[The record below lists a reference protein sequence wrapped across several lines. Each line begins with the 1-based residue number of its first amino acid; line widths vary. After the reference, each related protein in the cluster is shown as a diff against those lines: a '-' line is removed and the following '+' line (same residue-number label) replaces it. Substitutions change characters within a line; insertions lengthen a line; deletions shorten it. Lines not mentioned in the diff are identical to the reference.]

1 MHAIVLDDTLTC
13 CLLLCKCWCTP
24 HIWLGALWSGE
35 PSGYASYS
43 CILIFC
49 GLSVDVCTWH
59 TNKLKCFCDTVNVV
73 IVTGCIEMEV
83 QKKVLCF
90 VPSAFWLA
98 AEDMKDMGDVLNKT
112 LCINFISLIYKMY
125 LTE

>member
-1 MHAIVLDDTLTC
+1 
-13 CLLLCKCWCTP
+13 
-24 HIWLGALWSGE
+24 
-35 PSGYASYS
+35 
-43 CILIFC
+43 
-49 GLSVDVCTWH
+49 
-59 TNKLKCFCDTVNVV
+59 
-73 IVTGCIEMEV
+73 MEV